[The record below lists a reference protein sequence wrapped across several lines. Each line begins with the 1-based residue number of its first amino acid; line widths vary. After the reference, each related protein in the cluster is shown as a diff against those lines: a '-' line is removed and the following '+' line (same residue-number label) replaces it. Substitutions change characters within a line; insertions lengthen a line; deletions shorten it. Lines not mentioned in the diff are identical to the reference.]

1 MWPKICEWLR
11 QLRAKCDSKTA
22 TIEDLKVI
30 IYILSFYLNE
40 RNITAGYDR

>member
-1 MWPKICEWLR
+1 MWPKICDRLR
-11 QLRAKCDSKTA
+11 FLKAKCDNKTA

-40 RNITAGYDR
+40 RNITTGYD